1 MYSAAVL
8 ATFSFLLGAGAQQV
22 GTLNAENHPAL
33 TIQKCASGGTCTD
46 ENDSIVLDAN
56 WRWLHSTS
64 GSTNCYTGNTWDAT
78 LCPDAAT
85 CTANCALD
93 GADYAGTYGITSS
106 GDSLKLSFVTGSN
119 VGSRTYLMDSETTYK
134 EFALLG
140 NEFTFTVDVSKLPCG
155 LNGALYFVP
164 MDKDGG
170 MSKYPTN
177 KAGAKYGTGYC
188 DAQCPQDMKFVNGT
202 ANNVGWKPDS
212 NSANSGTGNIGSC
225 CSEFD
230 VWEANSMS
238 QALTPHVC
246 TTEGQTSCTG
256 DDCTANTGVCDADGC
271 DFNPY
276 RMGNTTFYGSGKT
289 IDTTKEFSVVTQFIT
304 DDGTETGTLTEIKRF
319 YVQGDV
325 VFEQPNS
332 DISGVSG
339 NSITDDFCSAQKT
352 AFGDVDYFTKKGGM
366 AAMGKKMAAGMVLV
380 LSIWDDYNVNMLWL
394 DSAYPA
400 SKDATAPGVARGS
413 CAATS
418 GAPADVEAASGS
430 AYVTFSGIK
439 YGPIGSTFKAPSGSS
454 SGSASSSAP
463 ATTAAKSPVA
473 AVVSVASSSA
483 PASSAPASSAPV
495 ASAPAS
501 SAPVASAP
509 ASSAPVASAPASSA
523 PVASAPA
530 SSAPV
535 ASAPV
540 ASAPVASAPAASST
554 ATKKKCSKVSASST
568 FQTSVA
574 APTVIATSAAAPAT
588 TASSGSVPLYGNCT
602 GGKTCAEGKCVEQN
616 PFYSQCVSA

>member
-22 GTLNAENHPAL
+22 GTSTAETHPAL
-33 TIQKCASGGTCTD
+33 TVQKCAAGGTCTD
-46 ENDSIVLDAN
+46 ESDSIVLDAN

-64 GSTNCYTGNTWDAT
+64 GSTNCYTGNTWDTT

-85 CTANCALD
+85 CTTNCALD
-93 GADYAGTYGITSS
+93 GADYEGTYGITTS

-164 MDKDGG
+164 MDADGG

-202 ANNVGWKPDS
+202 ANVEGWVPDS

-246 TTEGQTSCTG
+246 TVDSQTACTG
-256 DDCTANTGVCDADGC
+256 DDCASNTGVCDGDGC

-276 RMGNTTFYGSGKT
+276 RMGNTTFYGSGMT
-289 IDTTKEFSVVTQFIT
+289 IDTSKPFSVVTQFIT

-319 YVQGDV
+319 YVQDDV
-325 VFEQPNS
+325 VYEQPSS

-339 NSITDDFCSAQKT
+339 NSITDDFCAAQKT
-352 AFGDVDYFTKKGGM
+352 AFGDTDYFTQNGGM
-366 AAMGKKMAAGMVLV
+366 AAMGKKMADGMVLV

-394 DSAYPA
+394 DSDYPTT
-400 SKDATAPGVARGS
+400 KDASTPGVSRGS
-413 CAATS
+413 CATDSGVPAT
-418 GAPADVEAASGS
+418 VEAASGS
-430 AYVTFSGIK
+430 AYVTFSSIK
-439 YGPIGSTFKAPSGSS
+439 YGPIGSTFNAPADSS
-454 SGSASSSAP
+454 SSVSASSSPAP
-463 ATTAAKSPVA
+463 I
-473 AVVSVASSSA
+473 ASSS
-483 PASSAPASSAPV
+483 SSASIAPVSSVVAAIVSSSAQAISSAAPVVSSSAQAISSAAPVVSSVVSSAAPV
-495 ASAPAS
+495 AT
-501 SAPVASAP
+501 
-509 ASSAPVASAPASSA
+509 
-523 PVASAPA
+523 
-530 SSAPV
+530 
-535 ASAPV
+535 
-540 ASAPVASAPAASST
+540 SST
-554 ATKKKCSKVSASST
+554 KSKCSKVSST
-568 FQTSVA
+568 LKTSVA
-574 APTVIATSAAAPAT
+574 APATSATSAAVVAT
-588 TASSGSVPLYGNCT
+588 SSAASSTGSVPLYGNCT
-602 GGKTCAEGKCVEQN
+602 GGKTCSEGTCVVQN
-616 PFYSQCVSA
+616 DYYSQCVASS

>member
-22 GTLNAENHPAL
+22 GTSTAETHPAL
-33 TIQKCASGGTCTD
+33 TVQKCAAGGTCTD
-46 ENDSIVLDAN
+46 EADSIVLDAN

-93 GADYAGTYGITSS
+93 GADYEGTYGITTS

-164 MDKDGG
+164 MDADGG
-170 MSKYPTN
+170 MSKYSTN

-188 DAQCPQDMKFVNGT
+188 DAQCPRDMKFVNGT
-202 ANNVGWKPDS
+202 ANVEGWVPDS

-230 VWEANSMS
+230 VWEANSMA

-246 TTEGQTSCTG
+246 TVDSQTACTG
-256 DDCTANTGVCDADGC
+256 DDCVSNTGVCDGDGC

-276 RMGNTTFYGSGKT
+276 RMGNTTFYGSGMT
-289 IDTTKEFSVVTQFIT
+289 IDTTKPFSVVTQFIT

-325 VFEQPNS
+325 VYEQPSS

-339 NSITDDFCSAQKT
+339 NSITDDFCAAQKT
-352 AFGDVDYFTKKGGM
+352 AFGDTDYFTKNGGM
-366 AAMGKKMAAGMVLV
+366 AAMGKKMADGMVLV

-394 DSAYPA
+394 DSDYPTN
-400 SKDATAPGVARGS
+400 KDASTPGVSRGS
-413 CAATS
+413 CAADS
-418 GAPADVEAASGS
+418 GVPATVEAASGS
-430 AYVTFSGIK
+430 AYVTFSSIK

-454 SGSASSSAP
+454 SVTPVSSAIASSAPIASSSSSASVAP
-463 ATTAAKSPVA
+463 ISSVVA
-473 AVVSVASSSA
+473 AIVSSSAQAVSSAIPSVASSVQA
-483 PASSAPASSAPV
+483 VSSAAPIVSSAAPV
-495 ASAPAS
+495 ISS
-501 SAPVASAP
+501 SAI
-509 ASSAPVASAPASSA
+509 
-523 PVASAPA
+523 
-530 SSAPV
+530 
-535 ASAPV
+535 
-540 ASAPVASAPAASST
+540 ST
-554 ATKKKCSKVSASST
+554 KSKCSKVSALST
-568 FQTSVA
+568 LKTSVA
-574 APTVIATSAAAPAT
+574 AAPVTSSIVMATSAASSASAPVSS
-588 TASSGSVPLYGNCT
+588 ASSSTGSVPLYGNCT
-602 GGKTCAEGKCVEQN
+602 GGKTCSEGTCVAQN
-616 PFYSQCVSA
+616 DYYSQCVTSS

>member
-22 GTLNAENHPAL
+22 GTSTAETHPAL
-33 TIQKCASGGTCTD
+33 TVQKCAAGGTCTD
-46 ENDSIVLDAN
+46 ESDSIVLDAN

-64 GSTNCYTGNTWDAT
+64 GSTNCYTGNTWDTT

-85 CTANCALD
+85 CTTNCALD
-93 GADYAGTYGITSS
+93 GADYEGTYGITTS

-164 MDKDGG
+164 MDADGG

-202 ANNVGWKPDS
+202 ANVEGWVPDS

-246 TTEGQTSCTG
+246 TVDSQTACTG
-256 DDCTANTGVCDADGC
+256 DDCASNTGVCDGDGC

-276 RMGNTTFYGSGKT
+276 RMGNTTFYGSGMT
-289 IDTTKEFSVVTQFIT
+289 IDTSKPFSVVTQFIT

-319 YVQGDV
+319 YVQDDV
-325 VFEQPNS
+325 VYEQPSS

-339 NSITDDFCSAQKT
+339 NSITDDFCAAQKT
-352 AFGDVDYFTKKGGM
+352 AFGDTDYFTQNGGM
-366 AAMGKKMAAGMVLV
+366 AAMGKKMADGMVLV

-394 DSAYPA
+394 DSDYPTT
-400 SKDATAPGVARGS
+400 KDASTPGVSRGS
-413 CAATS
+413 CATDSGVPAT
-418 GAPADVEAASGS
+418 VEAASGS
-430 AYVTFSGIK
+430 AYVTFSSIK
-439 YGPIGSTFKAPSGSS
+439 YGPIGSTFKAPADSS
-454 SGSASSSAP
+454 SSVSASSSPAP
-463 ATTAAKSPVA
+463 I
-473 AVVSVASSSA
+473 ASSSSSTSITPVSSVVA
-483 PASSAPASSAPV
+483 AIVSSSAQAISSAAPVISSSAQAISSAAPVVSSIASSAPV
-495 ASAPAS
+495 VSS
-501 SAPVASAP
+501 SAI
-509 ASSAPVASAPASSA
+509 
-523 PVASAPA
+523 
-530 SSAPV
+530 
-535 ASAPV
+535 
-540 ASAPVASAPAASST
+540 ST
-554 ATKKKCSKVSASST
+554 KSKCSKVNASSTLKTSIAAPVTSSVIATSSASST
-568 FQTSVA
+568 
-574 APTVIATSAAAPAT
+574 
-588 TASSGSVPLYGNCT
+588 GSVPLYGNCT
-602 GGKTCAEGKCVEQN
+602 GGKTCSEGTCVVQN
-616 PFYSQCVSA
+616 DYYSQCVASS

>member
-22 GTLNAENHPAL
+22 GTSTAETHPAL
-33 TIQKCASGGTCTD
+33 TVQKCAAGGTCTD
-46 ENDSIVLDAN
+46 ESDSIVLDAN

-85 CTANCALD
+85 CSANCALD
-93 GADYAGTYGITSS
+93 GADYEGTYGITTS
-106 GDSLKLSFVTGSN
+106 GDSLKLAFVTGSN
-119 VGSRTYLMDSETTYK
+119 VGSRTYLMDSETTFK

-164 MDKDGG
+164 MDADGG

-188 DAQCPQDMKFVNGT
+188 DAQCPQDMKFVDGT
-202 ANNVGWKPDS
+202 ANVEGWVPDS

-246 TTEGQTSCTG
+246 TVDSQTSCTG
-256 DDCTANTGVCDADGC
+256 DDCASNTGFCDGDGC

-276 RMGNTTFYGSGKT
+276 RMGNTTFYGSGMT
-289 IDTTKEFSVVTQFIT
+289 IDTSKPFSVVTQFIT

-319 YVQGDV
+319 YVQDDV
-325 VFEQPNS
+325 VFEQPSS

-339 NSITDDFCSAQKT
+339 NSITDDFCAAQKT
-352 AFGDVDYFTKKGGM
+352 AFGDTDYFTQKGGM
-366 AAMGKKMAAGMVLV
+366 AAMGKKMADGMVLV

-394 DSAYPA
+394 DSDYPTT
-400 SKDATAPGVARGS
+400 KDASTPGVSRGS
-413 CAATS
+413 CATDSGVPAT
-418 GAPADVEAASGS
+418 VEAASGS
-430 AYVTFSGIK
+430 AYVTFSSIK

-454 SGSASSSAP
+454 SSVIPSSSSVAKASSSPAP
-463 ATTAAKSPVA
+463 VASSSSSASIVPVSSVVA
-473 AVVSVASSSA
+473 AVVSSSA
-483 PASSAPASSAPV
+483 QAVSSAAPVVSSVAPVVSSAAPTIASSAI
-495 ASAPAS
+495 
-501 SAPVASAP
+501 
-509 ASSAPVASAPASSA
+509 
-523 PVASAPA
+523 
-530 SSAPV
+530 
-535 ASAPV
+535 
-540 ASAPVASAPAASST
+540 ST
-554 ATKKKCSKVSASST
+554 KSKCSKVNASST
-568 FQTSVA
+568 LKTSVA
-574 APTVIATSAAAPAT
+574 APTTSSVVATSS
-588 TASSGSVPLYGNCT
+588 ASSSTGSVPLYGNCT
-602 GGKTCAEGKCVEQN
+602 GGKTCSEGTCVVQN
-616 PFYSQCVSA
+616 DYYSQCVASS

>member
-22 GTLNAENHPAL
+22 GTLTAETHPAL
-33 TIQKCASGGTCTD
+33 TVQKCVSGGTCTD
-46 ENDSIVLDAN
+46 ENDNIVIDAN

-64 GSTNCYTGNTWDAT
+64 GSTNCYTGNTWDTT

-85 CTANCALD
+85 CTSNCALD
-93 GADYAGTYGITSS
+93 GADYEGTYGITTS

-134 EFALLG
+134 EFSLLG

-164 MDKDGG
+164 MDADGG
-170 MSKYPTN
+170 MSKYSTN

-188 DAQCPQDMKFVNGT
+188 DAQCPQDMKFVNGK
-202 ANNVGWKPDS
+202 ANNVGWVPDS
-212 NSANSGTGNIGSC
+212 NSANSGTGKVGSC

-246 TTEGQTSCTG
+246 TVDGQTSCTG
-256 DDCTANTGVCDADGC
+256 DNCTSNTGVCDSDGC

-289 IDTTKEFSVVTQFIT
+289 IDTTKEFTVVTQFIT
-304 DDGTETGTLTEIKRF
+304 NDGTETGTLTEIKRF

-325 VFEQPNS
+325 VYEQPTS

-339 NSITDDFCSAQKT
+339 NSITDDFCTAQKN
-352 AFGDVDYFTKKGGM
+352 AFGDTDYFSQKGGM

-380 LSIWDDYNVNMLWL
+380 LSVWDDYNVNMLWL
-394 DSAYPA
+394 DSNYPTT
-400 SKDATAPGVARGS
+400 KDASSPGVSRGS
-413 CAATS
+413 CASTS
-418 GAPADVEAASGS
+418 GVPATVEAASGS
-430 AYVTFSGIK
+430 AYVTFSSIK
-439 YGPIGSTFKAPSGSS
+439 YGPIGSTFKAPSNNSSPVVSS
-454 SGSASSSAP
+454 SSIAAISSAKASSTSSVAAVPTTPVAAIVSVESSSASSVSPITYVSSSLAAPVVSSAP
-463 ATTAAKSPVA
+463 VVVSSSAAVVPVASSTSTKPKCTKAKTSTSTKPKCTKVRASSTLQTSVTSAATTAA
-473 AVVSVASSSA
+473 
-483 PASSAPASSAPV
+483 
-495 ASAPAS
+495 
-501 SAPVASAP
+501 
-509 ASSAPVASAPASSA
+509 
-523 PVASAPA
+523 
-530 SSAPV
+530 
-535 ASAPV
+535 
-540 ASAPVASAPAASST
+540 
-554 ATKKKCSKVSASST
+554 SASST
-568 FQTSVA
+568 
-574 APTVIATSAAAPAT
+574 
-588 TASSGSVPLYGNCT
+588 GSVPLYGNCF
-602 GGKTCAEGKCVEQN
+602 GGKTCSEGICKVQN

>member
-22 GTLNAENHPAL
+22 GTSTPETHPAL
-33 TIQKCASGGTCTD
+33 TVQKCAAGGTCTD
-46 ENDSIVLDAN
+46 EADSIVLDAN

-93 GADYAGTYGITSS
+93 GADYEGTYGITTS

-164 MDKDGG
+164 MDADGG
-170 MSKYPTN
+170 MSKYSTN

-202 ANNVGWKPDS
+202 ANVEGWVPDS

-230 VWEANSMS
+230 VWEANSMA

-246 TTEGQTSCTG
+246 TVDSQTACTG
-256 DDCTANTGVCDADGC
+256 DDCVSNTGVCDGDGC

-276 RMGNTTFYGSGKT
+276 RMGNTTFYGSGMT
-289 IDTTKEFSVVTQFIT
+289 IDTTKPFSVVTQFIT

-325 VFEQPNS
+325 VYEQPSS

-339 NSITDDFCSAQKT
+339 NSITDDFCAAQKT
-352 AFGDVDYFTKKGGM
+352 AFGDTDYFTKNGGM
-366 AAMGKKMAAGMVLV
+366 AAMGKKMADGMVLV

-394 DSAYPA
+394 DSDYPTD
-400 SKDATAPGVARGS
+400 KDASTPGVSRGS
-413 CAATS
+413 CATTS
-418 GAPADVEAASGS
+418 GAPATVEAASGS
-430 AYVTFSGIK
+430 AYVTFSSIK
-439 YGPIGSTFKAPSGSS
+439 YGPIGSTFKAPADSS
-454 SGSASSSAP
+454 SSVTPVSSSI
-463 ATTAAKSPVA
+463 
-473 AVVSVASSSA
+473 
-483 PASSAPASSAPV
+483 ASSAIAQSSSSSISQV
-495 ASAPAS
+495 AAIVS
-501 SAPVASAP
+501 SSVQAI
-509 ASSAPVASAPASSA
+509 SSPTPI
-523 PVASAPA
+523 
-530 SSAPV
+530 
-535 ASAPV
+535 
-540 ASAPVASAPAASST
+540 AASSVQ
-554 ATKKKCSKVSASST
+554 AISSAAPIAASSVQAISSAAPIVSTKSKCSKVSATST
-568 FQTSVA
+568 LKTSVA
-574 APTVIATSAAAPAT
+574 AAPVTSSTAAATSS
-588 TASSGSVPLYGNCT
+588 ASSSTGSVPLYGNCT
-602 GGKTCAEGKCVEQN
+602 GGKTCSEGTCVVQN
-616 PFYSQCVSA
+616 DYYSQCVASS

>member
-22 GTLNAENHPAL
+22 GTSTAETHPAL
-33 TIQKCASGGTCTD
+33 TVQKCAAGGTCTD
-46 ENDSIVLDAN
+46 ESDSIVLDAN

-64 GSTNCYTGNTWDAT
+64 GSTNCYTGNTWDTT

-85 CTANCALD
+85 CTTNCALD
-93 GADYAGTYGITSS
+93 GADYEGTYGITTS

-164 MDKDGG
+164 MDADGG

-202 ANNVGWKPDS
+202 ANVEGWVPDS

-246 TTEGQTSCTG
+246 TVDSQTACTG
-256 DDCTANTGVCDADGC
+256 DDCTSNTGVCDGDGC

-276 RMGNTTFYGSGKT
+276 RMGNTTFYGSGMT
-289 IDTTKEFSVVTQFIT
+289 IDTSKPFSVVTQFIT

-319 YVQGDV
+319 YVQDDV
-325 VFEQPNS
+325 VYEQPSS

-339 NSITDDFCSAQKT
+339 NSITDDFCAAQKT
-352 AFGDVDYFTKKGGM
+352 AFGDTDYFTQNGGM
-366 AAMGKKMAAGMVLV
+366 AAMGKKMADGMVLV

-394 DSAYPA
+394 DSDYPTT
-400 SKDATAPGVARGS
+400 KDASTPGVSRGS
-413 CAATS
+413 CATDSGVPAT
-418 GAPADVEAASGS
+418 VEAASGS
-430 AYVTFSGIK
+430 AYVTFSSIK
-439 YGPIGSTFKAPSGSS
+439 YGPIGSTFNAPADSS
-454 SGSASSSAP
+454 SSVSASSSPAP
-463 ATTAAKSPVA
+463 I
-473 AVVSVASSSA
+473 ASSS
-483 PASSAPASSAPV
+483 SSASIAPVSSVVAAIVSSSAQAISSAAPVVSSSAQAISSAAPVVSSVVSSAAPV
-495 ASAPAS
+495 AT
-501 SAPVASAP
+501 
-509 ASSAPVASAPASSA
+509 
-523 PVASAPA
+523 
-530 SSAPV
+530 
-535 ASAPV
+535 
-540 ASAPVASAPAASST
+540 SST
-554 ATKKKCSKVSASST
+554 KSKCSKVSST
-568 FQTSVA
+568 LKTSVA
-574 APTVIATSAAAPAT
+574 APATSATSAAVVAT
-588 TASSGSVPLYGNCT
+588 SSAASSTGSVPLYGNCT
-602 GGKTCAEGKCVEQN
+602 GGKTCSEGTCVVQN
-616 PFYSQCVSA
+616 DYYSQCVASS

>member
-22 GTLNAENHPAL
+22 GTSTAETHPAL
-33 TIQKCASGGTCTD
+33 TVQKCAAGGTCTD
-46 ENDSIVLDAN
+46 EADSIVLDAN

-93 GADYAGTYGITSS
+93 GADYEGTYGITTS

-164 MDKDGG
+164 MDADGG
-170 MSKYPTN
+170 MSKYSTN

-188 DAQCPQDMKFVNGT
+188 DAQCPRDMKFVNGT
-202 ANNVGWKPDS
+202 ANVEGWVPDS

-230 VWEANSMS
+230 VWEANSMA

-246 TTEGQTSCTG
+246 TVDSQTACTG
-256 DDCTANTGVCDADGC
+256 DDCVSNTGVCDGDGC

-276 RMGNTTFYGSGKT
+276 RMGNTTFYGSGMT
-289 IDTTKEFSVVTQFIT
+289 IDTTKPFSVVTQFIT

-325 VFEQPNS
+325 VYEQPSS

-339 NSITDDFCSAQKT
+339 NSITDDFCAAQKT
-352 AFGDVDYFTKKGGM
+352 AFGDTDYFTKNGGM
-366 AAMGKKMAAGMVLV
+366 AAMGKKMADGMVLV

-394 DSAYPA
+394 DSDYPTN
-400 SKDATAPGVARGS
+400 KDASTPGVSRGS
-413 CAATS
+413 CAADS
-418 GAPADVEAASGS
+418 GVPATVEAASGS
-430 AYVTFSGIK
+430 AYVTFSSIK

-454 SGSASSSAP
+454 SVTPVSSAIASSAPIASSSSSASVAP
-463 ATTAAKSPVA
+463 ISSVVA
-473 AVVSVASSSA
+473 AIVSSSAQAVSSAIPSVASSVQA
-483 PASSAPASSAPV
+483 VSSAAPIVSSAAPV
-495 ASAPAS
+495 ISS
-501 SAPVASAP
+501 SAI
-509 ASSAPVASAPASSA
+509 
-523 PVASAPA
+523 
-530 SSAPV
+530 
-535 ASAPV
+535 
-540 ASAPVASAPAASST
+540 ST
-554 ATKKKCSKVSASST
+554 KSKCSKVSASST
-568 FQTSVA
+568 LKTSVA
-574 APTVIATSAAAPAT
+574 AAPVTSSIVMATSAASSASAPVSS
-588 TASSGSVPLYGNCT
+588 ASSSTGSVPLYGNCT
-602 GGKTCAEGKCVEQN
+602 GGKTCSEGTCVAQN
-616 PFYSQCVSA
+616 DYYSQCVTSS

>member
-22 GTLNAENHPAL
+22 GTSTPETHPAL
-33 TIQKCASGGTCTD
+33 TVQKCAAGGACTD
-46 ENDSIVLDAN
+46 EADSIVLDAN

-93 GADYAGTYGITSS
+93 GADYEKTYGITTS

-164 MDKDGG
+164 MDADGG
-170 MSKYPTN
+170 MSKYPNN

-188 DAQCPQDMKFVNGT
+188 DAQCPQDMKFVDGT
-202 ANNVGWKPDS
+202 ANVEGWVADS
-212 NSANSGTGNIGSC
+212 NSANSGTGKIGSC

-238 QALTPHVC
+238 QALTPHTC
-246 TTEGQTSCTG
+246 TVDSQTACTG
-256 DDCTANTGVCDADGC
+256 NDCVSNTGVCDADGC

-276 RMGNTTFYGSGKT
+276 RMGNTTFYGSGMT
-289 IDTTKEFSVVTQFIT
+289 IDTTKPFSVVTQFIT

-325 VFEQPNS
+325 VYEQPSS

-339 NSITDDFCSAQKT
+339 NSITDDFCAAQKT
-352 AFGDVDYFTKKGGM
+352 AFGDTDYFTKNGGM

-394 DSAYPA
+394 DSDFPTD
-400 SKDATAPGVARGS
+400 KDASTPGVSRGS
-413 CAATS
+413 CATTS
-418 GAPADVEAASGS
+418 GVPATVEASSGS
-430 AYVTFSGIK
+430 AYVTFSSIK
-439 YGPIGSTFKAPSGSS
+439 YGPIGSTFKAPADSS
-454 SGSASSSAP
+454 SPIASSSIASTVIASSAIAP
-463 ATTAAKSPVA
+463 SLSSIAPVA
-473 AVVSVASSSA
+473 AIISSSAQAVSSSAQAVSSSVPSVASSVQA
-483 PASSAPASSAPV
+483 ISS
-495 ASAPAS
+495 
-501 SAPVASAP
+501 
-509 ASSAPVASAPASSA
+509 
-523 PVASAPA
+523 
-530 SSAPV
+530 
-535 ASAPV
+535 
-540 ASAPVASAPAASST
+540 AASST
-554 ATKKKCSKVSASST
+554 KSKCSKVSAAST
-568 FQTSVA
+568 LKTSVA
-574 APTVIATSAAAPAT
+574 AAPVTTSIAATSS
-588 TASSGSVPLYGNCT
+588 ASSSTGSVPLYGNCS
-602 GGKTCAEGKCVEQN
+602 GGKTCSEGTCVAQN
-616 PFYSQCVSA
+616 DYYSQCVASS

>member
-22 GTLNAENHPAL
+22 GTLKTESHPPL
-33 TIQKCASGGTCTD
+33 TIQKCAAGGTCTD
-46 ENDSIVLDAN
+46 EADSVVLDAN

-64 GSTNCYTGNTWDAT
+64 GSTNCYTGNTWDTT

-85 CTANCALD
+85 CTANCAFD
-93 GADYAGTYGITSS
+93 GADYEGTYGITSS

-164 MDKDGG
+164 MDADGG

-188 DAQCPQDMKFVNGT
+188 DAQCPQDMKFVSGG
-202 ANNVGWKPDS
+202 ANNEGWVPDS

-238 QALTPHVC
+238 QALTPHTC
-246 TTEGQTSCTG
+246 TVDGQTACTG
-256 DDCTANTGVCDADGC
+256 DDCAGNTGVCDADGC

-289 IDTTKEFSVVTQFIT
+289 IDTTKPFSVVTQFIT

-319 YVQGDV
+319 YVQDDV
-325 VFEQPNS
+325 VYEQPNS

-339 NSITDDFCSAQKT
+339 NSITDDFCTAQKT
-352 AFGDVDYFTKKGGM
+352 AFGDTDYFSQKGGM
-366 AAMGKKMAAGMVLV
+366 AAMGKKMADGMVLV

-394 DSAYPA
+394 DSDYPTT
-400 SKDATAPGVARGS
+400 KDASTPGVSRGS
-413 CAATS
+413 CATTS
-418 GAPADVEAASGS
+418 GVPATVEAASGS
-430 AYVTFSGIK
+430 AYVTFSSIK
-439 YGPIGSTFKAPSGSS
+439 YGPIGSTFKAPADSS
-454 SGSASSSAP
+454 SPVVASSSP
-463 ATTAAKSPVA
+463 AAVA
-473 AVVSVASSSA
+473 AVVSTSSAQAVPSHPAVSSSQAAVSTPEAVSSAPEVPASSSA
-483 PASSAPASSAPV
+483 AQSVAPT
-495 ASAPAS
+495 
-501 SAPVASAP
+501 
-509 ASSAPVASAPASSA
+509 
-523 PVASAPA
+523 
-530 SSAPV
+530 
-535 ASAPV
+535 
-540 ASAPVASAPAASST
+540 ST
-554 ATKKKCSKVSASST
+554 KPKCSKVSQSST
-568 FQTSVA
+568 LATSV
-574 APTVIATSAAAPAT
+574 AAPAT
-588 TASSGSVPLYGNCT
+588 TATSAAVAATSAASSSGSVPLYGNCT
-602 GGKTCAEGKCVEQN
+602 GGKTCSEGTCVVQN
-616 PFYSQCVSA
+616 PWYSQCVASS

>member
-22 GTLNAENHPAL
+22 GTSTAETHPAL
-33 TIQKCASGGTCTD
+33 TVQKCAAGGTCTD
-46 ENDSIVLDAN
+46 EADSIVLDAN

-93 GADYAGTYGITSS
+93 GADYEGTYGITTS

-164 MDKDGG
+164 MDADGG
-170 MSKYPTN
+170 MSKYSTN

-202 ANNVGWKPDS
+202 ANVEGWVPDS

-230 VWEANSMS
+230 VWEANSMA

-246 TTEGQTSCTG
+246 TVDSQTACTG
-256 DDCTANTGVCDADGC
+256 DDCVSNTGVCDGDGC

-276 RMGNTTFYGSGKT
+276 RMGNTTFYGSGMT
-289 IDTTKEFSVVTQFIT
+289 IDTTKPFSVVTQFIT

-325 VFEQPNS
+325 VYEQPSS

-339 NSITDDFCSAQKT
+339 NSITDDFCAAQKT
-352 AFGDVDYFTKKGGM
+352 AFGDTDYFTKNGGM
-366 AAMGKKMAAGMVLV
+366 AAMGKKMADGMVLV

-394 DSAYPA
+394 DSDYPTD
-400 SKDATAPGVARGS
+400 KDASTPGVSRGS
-413 CAATS
+413 CATTS
-418 GAPADVEAASGS
+418 GAPATVEAASGS
-430 AYVTFSGIK
+430 AYVTFSSIK
-439 YGPIGSTFKAPSGSS
+439 YGPIGSTFKAPADSS
-454 SGSASSSAP
+454 SPVAASSSASVAP
-463 ATTAAKSPVA
+463 ASSAAPVVVASSAVA
-473 AVVSVASSSA
+473 AVVSTPSKAATSAAVVASSAAPVVASSAPVVSSAAVVASSSA
-483 PASSAPASSAPV
+483 AAAPV
-495 ASAPAS
+495 
-501 SAPVASAP
+501 
-509 ASSAPVASAPASSA
+509 
-523 PVASAPA
+523 
-530 SSAPV
+530 
-535 ASAPV
+535 
-540 ASAPVASAPAASST
+540 AASST
-554 ATKKKCSKVSASST
+554 KSKCSKVSST
-568 FQTSVA
+568 LKTS
-574 APTVIATSAAAPAT
+574 IAAPAT
-588 TASSGSVPLYGNCT
+588 TATSAAVVATSAASSAAAVSSAASSTGSVPLYGNCT
-602 GGKTCAEGKCVEQN
+602 GGKTCSEGTCVVQN
-616 PFYSQCVSA
+616 DYYSQCVASS

>member
-22 GTLNAENHPAL
+22 GTSTAETHPAL
-33 TIQKCASGGTCTD
+33 TVQKCAAGGTCTD
-46 ENDSIVLDAN
+46 EADSIVLDAN

-93 GADYAGTYGITSS
+93 GADYEGTYGITTS

-164 MDKDGG
+164 MDADGG
-170 MSKYPTN
+170 MSKYSTN

-202 ANNVGWKPDS
+202 ANVEGWVPDS

-230 VWEANSMS
+230 VWEANSMA

-246 TTEGQTSCTG
+246 TVDSQTACTG
-256 DDCTANTGVCDADGC
+256 DDCVSNTGVCDGDGC

-276 RMGNTTFYGSGKT
+276 RLGNTTFYGSGMT
-289 IDTTKEFSVVTQFIT
+289 IDTTKPFSVVTQFIT

-325 VFEQPNS
+325 VYEQPSS

-339 NSITDDFCSAQKT
+339 NSITDDFCAAQKT
-352 AFGDVDYFTKKGGM
+352 AFGDTDYFTQKGGM
-366 AAMGKKMAAGMVLV
+366 AAMGKKMADGMVLV

-394 DSAYPA
+394 DSDYPTD
-400 SKDATAPGVARGS
+400 KDASTPGVSRGS
-413 CAATS
+413 CATDSGVPAT
-418 GAPADVEAASGS
+418 VEAASGS
-430 AYVTFSGIK
+430 AYVTFSSIK
-439 YGPIGSTFKAPSGSS
+439 YGPIGSTFKAPSDSS
-454 SGSASSSAP
+454 SSVTPVSSAIASSSP
-463 ATTAAKSPVA
+463 I
-473 AVVSVASSSA
+473 ASSS
-483 PASSAPASSAPV
+483 SSASIAPVSSVVVAIVSSSAQAV
-495 ASAPAS
+495 S
-501 SAPVASAP
+501 SSVQAV
-509 ASSAPVASAPASSA
+509 
-523 PVASAPA
+523 
-530 SSAPV
+530 
-535 ASAPV
+535 
-540 ASAPVASAPAASST
+540 SST
-554 ATKKKCSKVSASST
+554 APIVSSAAPVISSSAISTKSKCSKVSST
-568 FQTSVA
+568 LKTSV
-574 APTVIATSAAAPAT
+574 AAPAT
-588 TASSGSVPLYGNCT
+588 TATSAAVVATSAASSAAAAASSASSSTGSVPLYGNCT
-602 GGKTCAEGKCVEQN
+602 GGKTCSEGTCVAQN
-616 PFYSQCVSA
+616 DYYSQCVASS

>member
-22 GTLNAENHPAL
+22 GTSTPETHPAL
-33 TIQKCASGGTCTD
+33 TVQKCAAGGTCTD
-46 ENDSIVLDAN
+46 EADSIVLDAN

-78 LCPDAAT
+78 LCPDTAT

-93 GADYAGTYGITSS
+93 GADYEGTYGITTS

-164 MDKDGG
+164 MDADGG
-170 MSKYPTN
+170 MSKYSTN

-188 DAQCPQDMKFVNGT
+188 DAQCPKDMKFVNGT
-202 ANNVGWKPDS
+202 ANVEGWVPDS

-230 VWEANSMS
+230 VWEANSMA

-246 TTEGQTSCTG
+246 TVDSQTACTG
-256 DDCTANTGVCDADGC
+256 DDCVSNTGVCDGDGC

-276 RMGNTTFYGSGKT
+276 RMGNTTFYGSGMT
-289 IDTTKEFSVVTQFIT
+289 IDTTKPFSVVTQFIT

-319 YVQGDV
+319 YVQDDV
-325 VFEQPNS
+325 VYEQPSS

-352 AFGDVDYFTKKGGM
+352 AFGDTDYFTKNGGM
-366 AAMGKKMAAGMVLV
+366 AAMGKKMADGMVLV

-394 DSAYPA
+394 DSDYPTD
-400 SKDATAPGVARGS
+400 KDASTPGVSRGS
-413 CAATS
+413 CATTS
-418 GAPADVEAASGS
+418 GVPATVEASSGS
-430 AYVTFSGIK
+430 AYVTFSSIK
-439 YGPIGSTFKAPSGSS
+439 YGPIGSTFKAPADSS
-454 SGSASSSAP
+454 SPIASSSIASSVVASSSIAPSAIAPSSTSIAPVVAIISSSAKAASSSAK
-463 ATTAAKSPVA
+463 A
-473 AVVSVASSSA
+473 VASSVQAISSA
-483 PASSAPASSAPV
+483 APIASSAAPIV
-495 ASAPAS
+495 S
-501 SAPVASAP
+501 
-509 ASSAPVASAPASSA
+509 
-523 PVASAPA
+523 
-530 SSAPV
+530 
-535 ASAPV
+535 
-540 ASAPVASAPAASST
+540 SST
-554 ATKKKCSKVSASST
+554 KSKCSKVSATSTLKTSIAAQITSTATPASSSST
-568 FQTSVA
+568 
-574 APTVIATSAAAPAT
+574 
-588 TASSGSVPLYGNCT
+588 GSVPLYGNCT
-602 GGKTCAEGKCVEQN
+602 GGKTCSEGTCVVQN
-616 PFYSQCVSA
+616 DYYSQCVASS

>member
-22 GTLNAENHPAL
+22 GTLKAESHPPL
-33 TIQKCASGGTCTD
+33 TIQKCAAGGTCTD
-46 ENDSIVLDAN
+46 EADSIVLDAN

-64 GSTNCYTGNTWDAT
+64 GSTNCYTGNTWDTT

-85 CTANCALD
+85 CTANCAFD
-93 GADYAGTYGITSS
+93 GADYEGVYGITSS

-134 EFALLG
+134 EFSLLG

-164 MDKDGG
+164 MDADGG

-188 DAQCPQDMKFVNGT
+188 DAQCPQDMKFVSGG
-202 ANNVGWKPDS
+202 ANVEGWVPDS
-212 NSANSGTGNIGSC
+212 NSANSGTGKIGSC

-238 QALTPHVC
+238 QALTPHAC
-246 TTEGQTSCTG
+246 TVDGPTACTG
-256 DDCTANTGVCDADGC
+256 NDCAANTGVCDADGC

-289 IDTTKEFSVVTQFIT
+289 IDTTKPFSVVTQFIT

-319 YVQGDV
+319 YVQNDV
-325 VFEQPNS
+325 VYEQPSS

-352 AFGDVDYFTKKGGM
+352 AFGDVDYFSQKGGM
-366 AAMGKKMAAGMVLV
+366 AAMGKKMADGMVLV

-394 DSAYPA
+394 DSDFPTT
-400 SKDATAPGVARGS
+400 KDASTPGVSRGS
-413 CAATS
+413 CATTS
-418 GAPADVEAASGS
+418 GVPATVEAASGS

-439 YGPIGSTFKAPSGSS
+439 YGPIGSTFKAPAGSPPVPASSHAAPVVASS
-454 SGSASSSAP
+454 SRVVVASSAVAAIVSTTPAAPVVAPSSPAHSSAP
-463 ATTAAKSPVA
+463 AHP
-473 AVVSVASSSA
+473 
-483 PASSAPASSAPV
+483 SAPV
-495 ASAPAS
+495 ASTSTKSKCSKASQSSTLVTSIAAPATS
-501 SAPVASAP
+501 STSAPVA
-509 ASSAPVASAPASSA
+509 
-523 PVASAPA
+523 
-530 SSAPV
+530 
-535 ASAPV
+535 
-540 ASAPVASAPAASST
+540 
-554 ATKKKCSKVSASST
+554 
-568 FQTSVA
+568 
-574 APTVIATSAAAPAT
+574 ATSAAS
-588 TASSGSVPLYGNCT
+588 SSGSVPLYGNCT
-602 GGKTCAEGKCVEQN
+602 GGKTCSEGTCVAQN
-616 PFYSQCVSA
+616 PWYSQCVASS